1 MRVLVIEDDVRIA
14 DLLTEAFTNRQYEVD
29 VAQDG
34 EAVWDL
40 VNALDYDLMILDLTL
55 PKVDG
60 IKLCQ
65 QIRERG
71 ATARNATIPI
81 MMLTARDTIADKII
95 GLDAGA
101 DDYMVKPFDIE
112 ELMARIRALLRRG
125 SPTANPTLAW
135 GNLRLNPSTYEATY
149 QDIPL
154 NLTPK
159 EFALLEVLISN
170 GRRVMSRPIIIERLW
185 LPEETPTEEAVK
197 THIRTLRQKLKAA
210 NAPDD
215 LIETV
220 HGMGYRLKQIN
231 GF

>member
-1 MRVLVIEDDVRIA
+1 MRILVVEDDLGIA
-14 DLLTEAFTNRQYEVD
+14 ELLTEALTNRQYEVD
-29 VAQDG
+29 IAQDG
-34 EAVWDL
+34 EAAWTL
-40 VNALDYDLMILDLTL
+40 IHALDYDLIVLDLTL
-55 PKVDG
+55 PKIDG
-60 IKLCQ
+60 IRLCQ

-71 ATARNATIPI
+71 ATARNAAIPI
-81 MMLTARDTIADKII
+81 IILTARDMIADKII

-135 GNLRLNPSTYEATY
+135 GDLRLNPSTYEATY
-149 QDIPL
+149 QETPL

-159 EFALLEVLISN
+159 EFALLELLLSS
-170 GRRVMSRPIIIERLW
+170 GRRVMSRPIIIEKLW

-197 THIRTLRQKLKAA
+197 THIRTLRQKLRAA

-220 HGMGYRLKQIN
+220 HGMGYRLKQLT
-231 GF
+231 

>member
-1 MRVLVIEDDVRIA
+1 MRVLVVEDDVRIA
-14 DLLTEAFTNRQYEVD
+14 NLLTEAFTNRQHEVD
-29 VAQDG
+29 MAADG
-34 EAVWDL
+34 ELAWDL
-40 VNALDYDLMILDLTL
+40 VNSLDSDLIVLDLTL
-55 PKVDG
+55 PKIDG

-65 QIRERG
+65 QLRARG
-71 ATARNATIPI
+71 ATARNAVTPI

-112 ELMARIRALLRRG
+112 ELMARIRAVLRHG

-135 GNLRLNPSTYEATY
+135 GDLQLNPNTYEATY
-149 QDIPL
+149 QDVPL

-159 EFALLEVLISN
+159 EFALLELLISS
-170 GRRVMSRPIIIERLW
+170 GRRVMSRPIIIEKLW

-220 HGMGYRLKQIN
+220 YGMGYRLKQST
-231 GF
+231 

>member
-1 MRVLVIEDDVRIA
+1 MRVLVVEDDVRIA
-14 DLLTEAFTNRQYEVD
+14 NLLVEAFTNRQYEVD
-29 VAQDG
+29 TADNG
-34 EAVWDL
+34 ESAWNL
-40 VNALDYDLMILDLTL
+40 VNTLNYDLIVLDLTL
-55 PKVDG
+55 PKIDG

-65 QIRERG
+65 QIRTRG
-71 ATARNATIPI
+71 ATAPNAAIPV
-81 MMLTARDTIADKII
+81 MMLTARDTIADKIV

-125 SPTANPTLAW
+125 SPTANPTLTW
-135 GNLRLNPSTYEATY
+135 DGLQLNPSTYEATY
-149 QDIPL
+149 QGIPL
-154 NLTPK
+154 LLTPK
-159 EFALLEVLISN
+159 EFALLELLIAS

-210 NAPDD
+210 KAPDN

-220 HGMGYRLKQIN
+220 YGMGYRLKQST
-231 GF
+231 

>member
-1 MRVLVIEDDVRIA
+1 MRVLVVEDDVRIA
-14 DLLTEAFTNRQYEVD
+14 NLLVEAFANRQYEVD
-29 VAQDG
+29 TADDG
-34 EAVWDL
+34 ESAWNL
-40 VNALDYDLMILDLTL
+40 VNTLNYDLIVLDLTL
-55 PKVDG
+55 PKIDG

-65 QIRERG
+65 QIRARG
-71 ATARNATIPI
+71 ATAQNAAIPV
-81 MMLTARDTIADKII
+81 MMLTARDTIADKIV

-125 SPTANPTLAW
+125 SPTAYPTLTW
-135 GNLRLNPSTYEATY
+135 DSLQLNPSTYEATY
-149 QDIPL
+149 QGLPL
-154 NLTPK
+154 LLTPK
-159 EFALLEVLISN
+159 EFALLELLIAS

-185 LPEETPTEEAVK
+185 LPEEAPTEEAVK

-220 HGMGYRLKQIN
+220 YGMGYRLKQLI
-231 GF
+231 

>member
-1 MRVLVIEDDVRIA
+1 MRILVIEDDVRIA
-14 DLLTEAFTNRQYEVD
+14 ELLTEAFLNRQYEVD

-34 EAVWDL
+34 EIAWDL
-40 VNALDYDLMILDLTL
+40 IDALDYDLIVLDLTL

-71 ATARNATIPI
+71 ATARNAAAPI
-81 MMLTARDTIADKII
+81 MVLTARDTIADKII

-125 SPTANPTLAW
+125 NPTANPTLSW
-135 GNLRLNPSTYEATY
+135 GSLRLNPSTYEVTY
-149 QDIPL
+149 QDLPL

-159 EFALLEVLISN
+159 EFALLELLISS
-170 GRRVMSRPIIIERLW
+170 GRRVLSRPIIIEKLW
-185 LPEETPTEEAVK
+185 LSEETPTEEAVK
-197 THIRTLRQKLKAA
+197 THIRTLRQKLKAV

-220 HGMGYRLKQIN
+220 HGLGYRMKQLN
-231 GF
+231 